1 MALFA
6 WLLLGMLLL
15 LAFLSVQQF
24 TVPALS
30 AEHVGMSI
38 AVLLFLE
45 TTVVSVLARILFAVY
60 AFTKVREVTHS
71 WSPTLFKE
79 VLEKRSEK
87 RRAKTQRMSQL
98 ESNAVYELNTVSSP
112 PSAATN
118 TPNTV

>member
-1 MALFA
+1 
-6 WLLLGMLLL
+6 MLLL

-45 TTVVSVLARILFAVY
+45 TTVVSVLARILFALY

-87 RRAKTQRMSQL
+87 RRAARMSQL